1 MKKRSKNWIRKNV
14 NIFKLKGLYFFALS
28 NRKRTISEKAL
39 DNPLLL
45 QGFPI
50 IVSHADFIG

>member
-1 MKKRSKNWIRKNV
+1 
-14 NIFKLKGLYFFALS
+14 GLYFFALS

-39 DNPLLL
+39 DNPVLL